1 MEDYI
6 GVSFLKENSSQRF
19 KNILLNKLIETSNI
33 LDIELFDNFKDFLKD
48 TCEDIDKTIKI
59 IEKDGKTRKVIK
71 DIDEKKD
78 IYDYSIYTKSM
89 ENKYFSVKGHIQSG
103 KTSFM
108 IYLGNLFLHIGYNV
122 VILLRNIDAD
132 REQIYSRFVDFY
144 KKFDEFELYDEYK
157 NIEMIKKVNSS
168 NLKDFND
175 SNDSNDLNKLS
186 ILFGISNDVNIC
198 NINSFLKES
207 NKPYILF
214 IDEVDFVDSG
224 NGKKNINLQFLKKNS
239 YCIFGV
245 SGTIMDVLVKEDIFS
260 KNIIILK
267 TPVNYKGII
276 NNMINMKEINKKV
289 KYSSKKDINL
299 LEKNKFIEEFVEYY
313 IKKEVNE
320 NHPNICL
327 INVTRCINP
336 CFKAQE
342 DLSLKYKTLTTI
354 VYNSQGIV
362 VNDGINK
369 FNGSDIGC
377 FTISSV
383 LQYLKD
389 NGGCKKYP
397 YILIF
402 SGELSG
408 RGISFVSTDY
418 NWHLTDELL
427 IASNISDEPELQQKI
442 RLCGC
447 YNDDLSLT
455 LYSTKRILDDL
466 KKACLKQEEY
476 LMECLK
482 YKGDNQIK
490 CKDIIEKHPI
500 SSSKFTRRSMIKT
513 EDKIKL
519 NKIKDLDHDGWFL
532 ENNDKMSELY
542 DLYGIEKYKSLDYDY
557 FNNIVNIT
565 NSYNSDNIENIEK
578 LVTFIDNKLKNG
590 NSNESIF
597 LSLLDIEKEYTTDEL
612 LDLLKVSN
620 YKQPKSMFKAMT
632 TPDEHYK
639 TKRYGHHYFDISNNK
654 RWRIRDSLVKC
665 WKK

>member
-1 MEDYI
+1 MKYYEMDDYI
-6 GVSFLKENSSQRF
+6 GVSTLKENSSQRF
-19 KNILLNKLIETSNI
+19 KNILLNKLVETSNI
-33 LDIELFDNFKDFLKD
+33 LDIGLFDNFKDFLKD
-48 TCEDIDKTIKI
+48 TCENIEKSIEI
-59 IEKDGKTRKVIK
+59 IEKDGKTRKIIK
-71 DIDEKKD
+71 DINEKKD
-78 IYDYSIYTKSM
+78 IYDYSIYTKSL

-144 KKFDEFELYDEYK
+144 NNFNKFNNIDEENEENKNVEL
-157 NIEMIKKVNSS
+157 IKKVSS
-168 NLKDFND
+168 SSLKDFNSD
-175 SNDSNDLNKLS
+175 NKLS

-198 NINSFLKES
+198 NINSFLNES
-207 NKPYILF
+207 KKPYILF

-267 TPVNYKGII
+267 TPNNYKGII
-276 NNMINMKEINKKV
+276 NNMINMKEINKKI
-289 KYSSKKDINL
+289 KYSSKKDVNL
-299 LEKNKFIEEFVEYY
+299 LEKNRFIDDFIEHY
-313 IKKEVNE
+313 IKKEVSE

-336 CFKAQE
+336 CLKAQE
-342 DLSLKYKTLTTI
+342 DISLKYPLLITI

-362 VNDGINK
+362 VMDGIDRI
-369 FNGSDIGC
+369 NGNDIEC

-408 RGISFVSTDY
+408 RGISFVSSDY
-418 NWHLTDELL
+418 KWHLTDELL
-427 IASNISDEPELQQKI
+427 ITSNISDEPELQQKI

-447 YNDDLSLT
+447 YEDDLPLT

-466 KKACLKQEEY
+466 KK
-476 LMECLK
+476 
-482 YKGDNQIK
+482 
-490 CKDIIEKHPI
+490 
-500 SSSKFTRRSMIKT
+500 
-513 EDKIKL
+513 
-519 NKIKDLDHDGWFL
+519 
-532 ENNDKMSELY
+532 
-542 DLYGIEKYKSLDYDY
+542 
-557 FNNIVNIT
+557 
-565 NSYNSDNIENIEK
+565 
-578 LVTFIDNKLKNG
+578 LV
-590 NSNESIF
+590 
-597 LSLLDIEKEYTTDEL
+597 
-612 LDLLKVSN
+612 
-620 YKQPKSMFKAMT
+620 
-632 TPDEHYK
+632 
-639 TKRYGHHYFDISNNK
+639 
-654 RWRIRDSLVKC
+654 
-665 WKK
+665 

>member
-1 MEDYI
+1 
-6 GVSFLKENSSQRF
+6 
-19 KNILLNKLIETSNI
+19 
-33 LDIELFDNFKDFLKD
+33 
-48 TCEDIDKTIKI
+48 
-59 IEKDGKTRKVIK
+59 
-71 DIDEKKD
+71 
-78 IYDYSIYTKSM
+78 
-89 ENKYFSVKGHIQSG
+89 
-103 KTSFM
+103 
-108 IYLGNLFLHIGYNV
+108 
-122 VILLRNIDAD
+122 
-132 REQIYSRFVDFY
+132 
-144 KKFDEFELYDEYK
+144 
-157 NIEMIKKVNSS
+157 MIKKLNSS
-168 NLKDFND
+168 NLKDFN
-175 SNDSNDLNKLS
+175 NDLNKLS
-186 ILFGISNDVNIC
+186 ILFGISNDINIC

-224 NGKKNINLQFLKKNS
+224 CGKKNINLQFLKKNS

-245 SGTIMDVLVKEDIFS
+245 SGTIMDVLVKEDILS

-267 TPVNYKGII
+267 TPNNYKGII

-299 LEKNKFIEEFVEYY
+299 LEKNKFIEEFVDYY
-313 IKKEVNE
+313 ITKEVNE

-327 INVTRCINP
+327 INITRCINP

-342 DLSLKYKTLTTI
+342 DLSLKYLKYEKSLTII

-369 FNGSDIGC
+369 FNGYDIGC

-402 SGELSG
+402 SGDLSG

-418 NWHLTDELL
+418 KWHLTDELL

-447 YNDDLSLT
+447 YNDDLPLT

-482 YKGDNQIK
+482 YKEDKGDNEIK

-500 SSSKFTRRSMIKT
+500 SSSKFTRRSMIKS
-513 EDKIKL
+513 EEKIKL
-519 NKIKDLDHDGWFL
+519 NKIKDLDGGGWSL
-532 ENNDKMSELY
+532 ENIENNNIMNELY
-542 DLYGIEKYKSLDYDY
+542 DLYGIKKYKSLDYDY
-557 FNNIVNIT
+557 FKNFKKDVNE
-565 NSYNSDNIENIEK
+565 NNIEK

-597 LSLLDIEKEYTTDEL
+597 LSLLDIEKEYTTEEL
-612 LDLLKVSN
+612 LELLKASN

-639 TKRYGHHYFDISNNK
+639 TKRYGHHYFDICDIHDSDNK
-654 RWRIRDSLVKC
+654 KWRIRDILVKC